1 MQDLKEVAITKLYKS
16 LFYYRYIDDIIFAF
30 PSDKINDIKLLI
42 SLHTQLQFTM
52 EVDIDNKLNFI
63 DTTLIIKLLIVH
75 NLNY

>member
-16 LFYYRYIDDIIFAF
+16 LFYYRYIDDIIFAL
-30 PSDKINDIKLLI
+30 PSDKINDTKLLI